1 MTPLATL
8 GLFATILGAVFGPS
22 EAGWNGYIEGD
33 YRYLAPIAGGRI
45 TQLAA
50 DEGAQIA
57 AGDLLVTLDSA
68 QERAALEGAQAQI
81 AMAEA
86 NLDNLQ
92 TGSRAP
98 EIAVIRASIDAA
110 EAEAHLAQTD
120 LERTKALAARA
131 VASQAQL
138 EQQQARLDAA
148 RAKSAQLRAQLEVA
162 ELPARAAQRL
172 AAEAS
177 LRAARAEGERAAI
190 ALREREIRAPL
201 GGRIERIYFEPG
213 EIAGAGTPVL
223 SILPENAL
231 DLIFFVPQ
239 ADRSAL
245 RLGQRLVLSCDGCT
259 GVLAAEITHLA
270 DSPQY
275 TPPILYSRAERERL
289 VWRVKARLADGATL
303 LPGQPVSVA
312 KAAQ

>member
-1 MTPLATL
+1 
-8 GLFATILGAVFGPS
+8 
-22 EAGWNGYIEGD
+22 
-33 YRYLAPIAGGRI
+33 
-45 TQLAA
+45 
-50 DEGAQIA
+50 
-57 AGDLLVTLDSA
+57 
-68 QERAALEGAQAQI
+68 
-81 AMAEA
+81 MAE
-86 NLDNLQ
+86 L
-92 TGSRAP
+92 P
-98 EIAVIRASIDAA
+98 
-110 EAEAHLAQTD
+110 
-120 LERTKALAARA
+120 
-131 VASQAQL
+131 
-138 EQQQARLDAA
+138 
-148 RAKSAQLRAQLEVA
+148 
-162 ELPARAAQRL
+162 PARAAQRL

-177 LRAARAEGERAAI
+177 LRAARAEGGERAAI
-190 ALREREIRAPL
+190 ALREREIHAPL
-201 GGRIERIYFEPG
+201 GGRIERIYFEAG

-275 TPPILYSRAERERL
+275 TPPPILYSRAERERL